1 MFTDVHDY
9 VNPGYSFSNRVFRIP
24 IPQFFML
31 LYFNKEGIINLFPHK
46 PFQLAGFSILFVSA
60 TYKAQKTEKDSIY
73 TSIQTVEIVGRKSKD
88 YISDYSFAATKTAM
102 KNKDLPLTLNTVTK
116 ELIHDSQAFRLGDVL
131 KNVAGV
137 SSVSFY
143 NQYSIRGISQNEEGQ
158 IINGMRTRQYYFLQP
173 MTAHIERVEVFKGPA
188 SITMSSADPGGTIN
202 MVTKKP
208 LASSRYEVSL
218 SGGSFDTYRLT
229 ADLTGPLNK
238 SKTLLYRLNA
248 AHQDAGSFRDH
259 VKNNGLL
266 IAPSLSFIPNDKTS
280 VNVEMIYNE
289 MNGNLDRGQPI
300 FGAVAGKTDLN
311 STPIS
316 LNLGAPGDYF
326 KTKDLTL
333 MGSLSHRLNK
343 SISFNAS
350 YMKQFWDEDTHETR
364 TTNSF
369 VPDISNNPV
378 PSLAMMQYLER
389 IQHWSVDNIN
399 VYFNFSYKT
408 GTFHHQTLV
417 GYDSHAWEK
426 KSGGKQDA
434 ARGFLMN
441 DGSVSSSYNTT
452 NAALYQTMV
461 YNGITLPKPNVHP
474 FDLTPGA
481 VNHQGKDYSVL
492 NVINPLPTALTT
504 THAAYVQHL
513 LTWKKFKLLAGVR
526 QEWFQDITNYK
537 KAEESAFRNRK
548 MLYRLGLT
556 YSINKNTNIYG
567 TYLTGYQPQS
577 NTISLMPQTANFTGS
592 ISASLYKPLLSDLK
606 EIGVKTKLFKKI
618 NAGFSV
624 YEIHQKNILVNAN
637 NPAEPDQLIQ
647 RGADRSRG
655 FEAEFTG
662 YIVPQWNIYAG
673 YSYID
678 AKVWDDSNL
687 ALIGLAKENTSKNSV
702 NIWTRY
708 NFTNIQA
715 LENFGIGAGML
726 YQSKKIPWYTRSFE
740 LPAYT
745 TLDAALYY
753 SVSPTKLQLALNVN
767 NITNTTY
774 WSGAQ
779 NYLRLFPGSPR
790 NYLFTATYTF

>member
-1 MFTDVHDY
+1 M
-9 VNPGYSFSNRVFRIP
+9 SFNSH
-24 IPQFFML
+24 QT
-31 LYFNKEGIINLFPHK
+31 GIIHFISCK
-46 PFQLAGFSILFVSA
+46 PFHWATFSFFLSSIAVH
-60 TYKAQKTEKDSIY
+60 AQKAKGDTVS
-73 TSIQTVEIVGRKSKD
+73 TTIQTVEIVGRKSKA
-88 YISDYSFAATKTAM
+88 YTSDYSFAATKIAM

-116 ELIHDSQAFRLGDVL
+116 ELISDRQAFRLGDVL

-137 SSVSFY
+137 SNASFY

-173 MTAHIERVEVFKGPA
+173 MTPHIERVEVFKGPA
-188 SITMSSADPGGTIN
+188 SITMSSVDPGGTIN

-208 LASSRYEVSL
+208 LTSPRYEMSL
-218 SGGSFDTYRLT
+218 SGGSFDTYRLS

-238 SKTLLYRLNA
+238 SRTLLYRFNG
-248 AHQDAGSFRDH
+248 AHQNARSFRDN

-266 IAPSLSFIPNDKTS
+266 IAPSISFVPNDKTS
-280 VNVEMIYNE
+280 VNVEMIYSE

-300 FGAVAGKTDLN
+300 FGAVAGKTNLN

-333 MGSLSHRLNK
+333 MGSLSHHFNK

-350 YMKQFWDEDTHETR
+350 YMKQRWDEDTHETR

-369 VPDISNNPV
+369 VPDINNKPISN
-378 PSLAMMQYLER
+378 LAMMQYLER

-399 VYFNFSYKT
+399 AYFNFTYKT
-408 GTFHHQTLV
+408 GAFEHQTLV
-417 GYDSHAWEK
+417 GYDSHIWEK

-434 ARGFLMN
+434 ARGFLLK
-441 DGSVSSSYNTT
+441 DGTVASSYNAA
-452 NAALYQTMV
+452 NAALYETII
-461 YNGITLPKPNVHP
+461 YNGIILPKPNVNP

-481 VNHQGKDYSVL
+481 VNHQGKDYAVL
-492 NVINPLPTALTT
+492 NIINPLPTALTT
-504 THAAYVQHL
+504 THAAYIQHL
-513 LTWKKFKLLAGVR
+513 VTWKKLKLLAGLR

-537 KAEESAFRNRK
+537 KQEESSFRNQK
-548 MLYRLGLT
+548 MLYRVGLT
-556 YSINKNTNIYG
+556 YSITENTNIYG

-577 NTISLMPQTANFTGS
+577 NTISLMPQTANFTGAV
-592 ISASLYKPLLSDLK
+592 SASLHKPLLSDLK
-606 EIGVKTKLFKKI
+606 EFGVKTKLFKKI
-618 NAGFSV
+618 DANFSV
-624 YEIHQKNILVNAN
+624 YEINQKNILVNAN

-662 YIVPQWNIYAG
+662 YLLPQWHIYAG

-678 AKVWDDSNL
+678 AKVKDDSNP

-702 NIWTRY
+702 NLWTRY

-715 LENFGIGAGML
+715 LKDFGIGAGML
-726 YQSKKIPWYTRSFE
+726 YQSKKIPWFTRSFE

-745 TLDAALYY
+745 TLDVALYY
-753 SVSPTKLQLALNVN
+753 SVPQTRLQLALNVN

-774 WSGAQ
+774 WVGAQ
-779 NYLRLFPGSPR
+779 NYLRLFPGAPR
-790 NYLFTATYTF
+790 NYLFTATFKI

>member
-1 MFTDVHDY
+1 MSFNAY
-9 VNPGYSFSNRVFRIP
+9 NPGIIHFIP
-24 IPQFFML
+24 TKTF
-31 LYFNKEGIINLFPHK
+31 H
-46 PFQLAGFSILFVSA
+46 LAGLGCIIFSGVIH
-60 TYKAQKTEKDSIY
+60 AQKIKKDSIPV
-73 TSIQTVEIVGRKSKD
+73 TIQTVEITGRKSKD
-88 YISDYSFAATKTAM
+88 YISDYSFAATKIAM

-116 ELIHDSQAFRLGDVL
+116 ELINDRQAFRLGDVL

-137 SSVSFY
+137 SNVSFY

-173 MTAHIERVEVFKGPA
+173 MTSHIERVEVFKGPA
-188 SITMSSADPGGTIN
+188 SITMSSVDPGGTIN

-208 LASSRYEVSL
+208 LANSRYEVSL
-218 SGGSFDTYRLT
+218 SGGSFDTYRLS
-229 ADLTGPLNK
+229 ADVTGPLNT
-238 SKTLLYRLNA
+238 SKTLLYRFNG
-248 AHQDAGSFRDH
+248 AHQHAKSFRDH
-259 VKNNGLL
+259 VKNNGIL
-266 IAPSLSFIPNDKTS
+266 IAPSISFIPNDRTS

-311 STPIS
+311 STPVS

-333 MGSLSHRLNK
+333 MGSLAHHFNK
-343 SISFNAS
+343 NISFNAS
-350 YMKQFWDEDTHETR
+350 YMKQFWNEDIHETR

-369 VPDISNNPV
+369 VPDISNNQIS
-378 PSLAMMQYLER
+378 SLVMMQYMER

-399 VYFNFSYKT
+399 AYFNFTYRT
-408 GTFHHQTLV
+408 GSLEHQTLV
-417 GYDSHAWEK
+417 GYDSHIWEK

-434 ARGFLMN
+434 ARGFMMK
-441 DGSVSSSYNTT
+441 DGTVSSSYNPA
-452 NAALYQTMV
+452 NAALYQTSV
-461 YNGITLPKPNVHP
+461 YNGIIFPTPNVSP

-481 VNHQGKDYSVL
+481 ANHQGNNYTVL
-492 NVINPLPTALTT
+492 NIINPLPTALTT

-513 LTWKKFKLLAGVR
+513 LTWKKFKLLAGLR
-526 QEWFQDITNYK
+526 QEWFQDITHYK
-537 KAEESAFRNRK
+537 QAEESSFRNQK
-548 MLYRLGLT
+548 MLDRVGLT
-556 YSINKNTNIYG
+556 YSITENTNIYA

-577 NTISLMPQTANFTGS
+577 NTVTLMPQTANFTGA

-606 EIGVKTKLFKKI
+606 EFGVKTKLFGKI
-618 NAGFSV
+618 NATFSI
-624 YEIHQKNILVNAN
+624 YEINQKNILMNAN

-662 YIVPQWNIYAG
+662 HILPQWHIYAG

-678 AKVWDDSNL
+678 AKVLDDSNP

-708 NFTNIQA
+708 NFTNIQ
-715 LENFGIGAGML
+715 LLKDFGIGAGML
-726 YQSKKIPWYTRSFE
+726 YQSKKIPWFTRSFE

-745 TLDAALYY
+745 TLDAAIYY
-753 SVSPTKLQLALNVN
+753 SVPQTKLQLALNVN
-767 NITNTTY
+767 NITNITY
-774 WSGAQ
+774 WVGAQ
-779 NYLRLFPGSPR
+779 NYLRLFPGAPR
-790 NYLFTATYTF
+790 NYLFTATYKF

>member
-1 MFTDVHDY
+1 M
-9 VNPGYSFSNRVFRIP
+9 SFNSH
-24 IPQFFML
+24 QT
-31 LYFNKEGIINLFPHK
+31 GIIHCISCK
-46 PFQLAGFSILFVSA
+46 PFHWATFSFFLSSIAVHAQTAKGDTVS
-60 TYKAQKTEKDSIY
+60 TT
-73 TSIQTVEIVGRKSKD
+73 IQTVEIVGRKSKA
-88 YISDYSFAATKTAM
+88 YTSDYSFAATKIAM

-116 ELIHDSQAFRLGDVL
+116 ELITDRQAFRLGDVL

-137 SSVSFY
+137 SNASFY

-173 MTAHIERVEVFKGPA
+173 MTPHIERVEVFKGPA
-188 SITMSSADPGGTIN
+188 SITMSSVDPGGTIN

-208 LASSRYEVSL
+208 LTSPRYEMSL
-218 SGGSFDTYRLT
+218 SGGSFDTYRLST
-229 ADLTGPLNK
+229 DFTGPLNK
-238 SKTLLYRLNA
+238 SRTLLYRFNG
-248 AHQDAGSFRDH
+248 AHQNARSFRDN

-266 IAPSLSFIPNDKTS
+266 IAPSISFVPNDKTS
-280 VNVEMIYNE
+280 VNVEMIYSE

-300 FGAVAGKTDLN
+300 FGAVAGKTNLN

-333 MGSLSHRLNK
+333 MGSLSHHFNK

-350 YMKQFWDEDTHETR
+350 YMKQRWDEDTHETR

-369 VPDISNNPV
+369 VPDINNKPIS
-378 PSLAMMQYLER
+378 SLAMMQYLER

-399 VYFNFSYKT
+399 AYFNFTYKT
-408 GTFHHQTLV
+408 GTFEHQTLV
-417 GYDSHAWEK
+417 GYDSHIWEK

-434 ARGFLMN
+434 ARGFLLK
-441 DGSVSSSYNTT
+441 DGTVASSYNAA
-452 NAALYQTMV
+452 NAALYETII
-461 YNGITLPKPNVHP
+461 YNGITLPKPNVNP

-481 VNHQGKDYSVL
+481 VNHQGKDYAVL
-492 NVINPLPTALTT
+492 NIINPLPTALTT
-504 THAAYVQHL
+504 THAAYIQHL
-513 LTWKKFKLLAGVR
+513 VTWKKLKLLAGLR

-537 KAEESAFRNRK
+537 KQEESSFRNQK
-548 MLYRLGLT
+548 MLYRVGLT
-556 YSINKNTNIYG
+556 YSITENTNIYG

-577 NTISLMPQTANFTGS
+577 NTISLMPQTANFTGAV
-592 ISASLYKPLLSDLK
+592 SASLYKPLLSDLK
-606 EIGVKTKLFKKI
+606 EFGVKTKLFKKI
-618 NAGFSV
+618 DANFSV
-624 YEIHQKNILVNAN
+624 YEINQKNILVNAN

-662 YIVPQWNIYAG
+662 YLLPQWHIYAG

-678 AKVWDDSNL
+678 AKVKDDSNP

-702 NIWTRY
+702 NLWTRY

-715 LENFGIGAGML
+715 LKDFGIGAGML
-726 YQSKKIPWYTRSFE
+726 YQSKKIPWFTRSFE

-745 TLDAALYY
+745 TLDVALYY
-753 SVSPTKLQLALNVN
+753 SVPQTRLQLALNVN

-774 WSGAQ
+774 WVGAQ
-779 NYLRLFPGSPR
+779 N
-790 NYLFTATYTF
+790 

>member
-1 MFTDVHDY
+1 M
-9 VNPGYSFSNRVFRIP
+9 SFNSH
-24 IPQFFML
+24 QT
-31 LYFNKEGIINLFPHK
+31 GIIHCISCK
-46 PFQLAGFSILFVSA
+46 PFHWATFSFFLSSIAVH
-60 TYKAQKTEKDSIY
+60 AQKAKGDTVS
-73 TSIQTVEIVGRKSKD
+73 TTIQTVEIVGRKSKA
-88 YISDYSFAATKTAM
+88 YTSDYSFAATKIAM

-116 ELIHDSQAFRLGDVL
+116 ELISDRQAFRLGDVL

-137 SSVSFY
+137 SNASFY

-173 MTAHIERVEVFKGPA
+173 MTPHIERVEVFKGPA
-188 SITMSSADPGGTIN
+188 SITMSSVDPGGTIN
-202 MVTKKP
+202 MVIKKP
-208 LASSRYEVSL
+208 LTSPRYEMSL
-218 SGGSFDTYRLT
+218 SGGSFDTYRLS

-238 SKTLLYRLNA
+238 SRTLLYRFNG
-248 AHQDAGSFRDH
+248 AHQNARSFRDN

-266 IAPSLSFIPNDKTS
+266 IAPSISFVPNDKTS
-280 VNVEMIYNE
+280 VNVEMIYSE

-300 FGAVAGKTDLN
+300 FGAVAGKTNLN

-333 MGSLSHRLNK
+333 MGSLSHHFNK

-350 YMKQFWDEDTHETR
+350 YMKQRWDEDTHETR

-369 VPDISNNPV
+369 VPDINNKPIS
-378 PSLAMMQYLER
+378 SLAMMQYLER

-399 VYFNFSYKT
+399 AYFNFTYKT
-408 GTFHHQTLV
+408 GAFEHQTLV
-417 GYDSHAWEK
+417 GYDSHIWEK

-434 ARGFLMN
+434 ARGFLLK
-441 DGSVSSSYNTT
+441 DGTVASSYNAANT
-452 NAALYQTMV
+452 ALYETII
-461 YNGITLPKPNVHP
+461 YNGITLPKPNVNP

-481 VNHQGKDYSVL
+481 VNHQGKDYAVL
-492 NVINPLPTALTT
+492 NIINPLPTALTT
-504 THAAYVQHL
+504 THAAYIQHL
-513 LTWKKFKLLAGVR
+513 VTWKKLQLLAGLR

-537 KAEESAFRNRK
+537 KQEESSFRNQK
-548 MLYRLGLT
+548 MLYRVGLT
-556 YSINKNTNIYG
+556 YSITENTNIYG

-577 NTISLMPQTANFTGS
+577 NTISLMPQTANFTGAV
-592 ISASLYKPLLSDLK
+592 SASLYKPLLSDLK
-606 EIGVKTKLFKKI
+606 EFGVKTKLFKKI
-618 NAGFSV
+618 DASFSV
-624 YEIHQKNILVNAN
+624 YEINQKNILVNAN

-662 YIVPQWNIYAG
+662 YLLPQWHIYAG

-678 AKVWDDSNL
+678 AKVKDDSNPT
-687 ALIGLAKENTSKNSV
+687 LIGLAKENTSKNSV
-702 NIWTRY
+702 NLWTRY

-715 LENFGIGAGML
+715 LKDFGIGAGML
-726 YQSKKIPWYTRSFE
+726 YQSKKIPWFTRSFE

-745 TLDAALYY
+745 TLDVALYY
-753 SVSPTKLQLALNVN
+753 SVPQTRLQLALNVN

-774 WSGAQ
+774 WVGAQ
-779 NYLRLFPGSPR
+779 NYLRLFPGAPR
-790 NYLFTATYTF
+790 NYLFTATFKI

>member
-1 MFTDVHDY
+1 M
-9 VNPGYSFSNRVFRIP
+9 SFNSH
-24 IPQFFML
+24 QT
-31 LYFNKEGIINLFPHK
+31 GIIHCISCK
-46 PFQLAGFSILFVSA
+46 PFHWATFSFFLSSIAVH
-60 TYKAQKTEKDSIY
+60 AQKAKGDTVS
-73 TSIQTVEIVGRKSKD
+73 TTIQTVEIVGRKSKA
-88 YISDYSFAATKTAM
+88 YTSDYSFAATKIAM
-102 KNKDLPLTLNTVTK
+102 KNKDLPLTINTVTK
-116 ELIHDSQAFRLGDVL
+116 ELISDRQAFRLGDVL

-137 SSVSFY
+137 SNASFY

-173 MTAHIERVEVFKGPA
+173 MTPHIERVEVFKGPA
-188 SITMSSADPGGTIN
+188 SITMSSVDPGGTIN

-208 LASSRYEVSL
+208 LTSPRYEMSL
-218 SGGSFDTYRLT
+218 SGGSFDTYRLS

-238 SKTLLYRLNA
+238 SRTLLYRFNG
-248 AHQDAGSFRDH
+248 AHQNARSFRDN

-266 IAPSLSFIPNDKTS
+266 IAPSISFVPNDKTS
-280 VNVEMIYNE
+280 VNVEMIYSE

-300 FGAVAGKTDLN
+300 FGAVAGKTNLN

-333 MGSLSHRLNK
+333 MGSLSHHFNK

-350 YMKQFWDEDTHETR
+350 YMKQRWDEDTHETR

-369 VPDISNNPV
+369 VPDINNKPIS
-378 PSLAMMQYLER
+378 SLAMMQYLER

-399 VYFNFSYKT
+399 AYFNFTYKT
-408 GTFHHQTLV
+408 GVFKHQTLV
-417 GYDSHAWEK
+417 GYDSHIWEK

-434 ARGFLMN
+434 ARGFLLK
-441 DGSVSSSYNTT
+441 DGTVASSYNAA
-452 NAALYQTMV
+452 NAALYETII
-461 YNGITLPKPNVHP
+461 YNGIILPKPNVTP

-481 VNHQGKDYSVL
+481 VNHQGKDYAVL
-492 NVINPLPTALTT
+492 NIINPLPTALTT
-504 THAAYVQHL
+504 THAAYIQHL
-513 LTWKKFKLLAGVR
+513 VTWKKLKLLAGLR

-537 KAEESAFRNRK
+537 KQEESSFRNQK
-548 MLYRLGLT
+548 MLYRVGLT
-556 YSINKNTNIYG
+556 YSITENTNIYG

-577 NTISLMPQTANFTGS
+577 NTISLMPQTANFTGAV
-592 ISASLYKPLLSDLK
+592 SASLYKPLLSDLK
-606 EIGVKTKLFKKI
+606 EFGVKTKLFKKI
-618 NAGFSV
+618 DASFSV
-624 YEIHQKNILVNAN
+624 YEINQKNILVNAN

-662 YIVPQWNIYAG
+662 YLLPQWHIYAG

-678 AKVWDDSNL
+678 AKVKDDSNP

-702 NIWTRY
+702 NLWTRY

-715 LENFGIGAGML
+715 LKDFGIGAGML
-726 YQSKKIPWYTRSFE
+726 YQSKKIPWFTRSFE

-745 TLDAALYY
+745 TLDVALYY
-753 SVSPTKLQLALNVN
+753 SVPQTRLQLALNVN

-774 WSGAQ
+774 WVGAQ
-779 NYLRLFPGSPR
+779 NYLRLFPGAPR
-790 NYLFTATYTF
+790 NYLFTATFKI

>member
-1 MFTDVHDY
+1 M
-9 VNPGYSFSNRVFRIP
+9 SFNSH
-24 IPQFFML
+24 QT
-31 LYFNKEGIINLFPHK
+31 GIIHCISCK
-46 PFQLAGFSILFVSA
+46 PFHWATFSFFLSSIAVH
-60 TYKAQKTEKDSIY
+60 AQKAKGDTVS
-73 TSIQTVEIVGRKSKD
+73 TTIQTVEIVGRKSKA
-88 YISDYSFAATKTAM
+88 YTSDYSFAATKIAM

-116 ELIHDSQAFRLGDVL
+116 ELISDRQAFRLGDVL

-137 SSVSFY
+137 SNASFY

-173 MTAHIERVEVFKGPA
+173 MTPHIERVEVFKGPA
-188 SITMSSADPGGTIN
+188 SITMSSVDPGGTIN

-208 LASSRYEVSL
+208 LTSPRYEMSL
-218 SGGSFDTYRLT
+218 SGGSFDTYRLS

-238 SKTLLYRLNA
+238 SRTLLYRFNG
-248 AHQDAGSFRDH
+248 AHQNARSFRDN

-266 IAPSLSFIPNDKTS
+266 IAPSISFVPNDKTS
-280 VNVEMIYNE
+280 VNVEMIYSE

-300 FGAVAGKTDLN
+300 FGAVAGKTNLN

-333 MGSLSHRLNK
+333 MGSLSHHFNK

-350 YMKQFWDEDTHETR
+350 YMKQRWDEDTHETR

-369 VPDISNNPV
+369 VPDINNKPIS
-378 PSLAMMQYLER
+378 SLAMMQYLER

-399 VYFNFSYKT
+399 AYFNFTYKT
-408 GTFHHQTLV
+408 GAFEHQTLV
-417 GYDSHAWEK
+417 GYDSHIWEK

-434 ARGFLMN
+434 ARGFLLK
-441 DGSVSSSYNTT
+441 DGTVASSYNAA
-452 NAALYQTMV
+452 NAALYETII
-461 YNGITLPKPNVHP
+461 YNGITLPKPNVNP

-481 VNHQGKDYSVL
+481 VNHQGKDYAVL
-492 NVINPLPTALTT
+492 NIINPLSTALTT
-504 THAAYVQHL
+504 THAAYIQHL
-513 LTWKKFKLLAGVR
+513 VTWKKLKLLAGLR

-537 KAEESAFRNRK
+537 KQEESSFRNQK
-548 MLYRLGLT
+548 MLYRVGLT
-556 YSINKNTNIYG
+556 YSITENTNIYG

-577 NTISLMPQTANFTGS
+577 NTISLMPQTANFTGAV
-592 ISASLYKPLLSDLK
+592 SASLYKPLLSDLK
-606 EIGVKTKLFKKI
+606 EFGVKTKLFKKI
-618 NAGFSV
+618 DAHFSV
-624 YEIHQKNILVNAN
+624 YEINQKNILVNAN

-662 YIVPQWNIYAG
+662 YLLPQWHIYAG

-678 AKVWDDSNL
+678 AKVKDDSNP

-702 NIWTRY
+702 NLWTRY

-715 LENFGIGAGML
+715 LKDFGIGAGML
-726 YQSKKIPWYTRSFE
+726 YQSKKIPWFTRSFE

-745 TLDAALYY
+745 TLDVALYY
-753 SVSPTKLQLALNVN
+753 SVPQTRLQLALNVN

-774 WSGAQ
+774 WVGAQ
-779 NYLRLFPGSPR
+779 NYLRLFPGAPR
-790 NYLFTATYTF
+790 NYLFTATFKI

>member
-1 MFTDVHDY
+1 M
-9 VNPGYSFSNRVFRIP
+9 SFNSH
-24 IPQFFML
+24 QT
-31 LYFNKEGIINLFPHK
+31 GIIHFISCK
-46 PFQLAGFSILFVSA
+46 PFHWATFSFFLSSIAVH
-60 TYKAQKTEKDSIY
+60 AQKAKGDTVS
-73 TSIQTVEIVGRKSKD
+73 TTIQTVEIVGRKSKA
-88 YISDYSFAATKTAM
+88 YTSDYSFAATKIAM

-116 ELIHDSQAFRLGDVL
+116 ELITDRQAFRLGDVL

-137 SSVSFY
+137 SNASFY

-173 MTAHIERVEVFKGPA
+173 MTPHIERVEVFKGPA
-188 SITMSSADPGGTIN
+188 SITMSSVDPGGTIN

-208 LASSRYEVSL
+208 LTSPRYEMSL
-218 SGGSFDTYRLT
+218 SGGSFDTYRLS

-238 SKTLLYRLNA
+238 SRTLLYRFNG
-248 AHQDAGSFRDH
+248 AHQNARSFRDN

-266 IAPSLSFIPNDKTS
+266 IAPSISFVPNDKTS
-280 VNVEMIYNE
+280 VNVEMIYSE

-300 FGAVAGKTDLN
+300 FGAVAGKTNLN

-333 MGSLSHRLNK
+333 MGSLSHHFNK

-350 YMKQFWDEDTHETR
+350 YMKQRWDEDTHETR

-369 VPDISNNPV
+369 VPDINNKPIS
-378 PSLAMMQYLER
+378 SLAMMQYLER

-399 VYFNFSYKT
+399 AYFNFTYKT
-408 GTFHHQTLV
+408 GAFEHQTLV
-417 GYDSHAWEK
+417 GYDSHIWEK

-434 ARGFLMN
+434 ARGFLLK
-441 DGSVSSSYNTT
+441 DGTVASSYNAA
-452 NAALYQTMV
+452 NAALYETII
-461 YNGITLPKPNVHP
+461 YNGITLPKPNVNP

-481 VNHQGKDYSVL
+481 VNHQGKDYAVL
-492 NVINPLPTALTT
+492 NIINPLPTALTT
-504 THAAYVQHL
+504 THAAYIQHL
-513 LTWKKFKLLAGVR
+513 VTWKKLKLLAGLR

-537 KAEESAFRNRK
+537 KQEESSFRNQK
-548 MLYRLGLT
+548 MLYRVGLT
-556 YSINKNTNIYG
+556 YSITENTNIYG

-577 NTISLMPQTANFTGS
+577 NTISLMPQTANFTGAV
-592 ISASLYKPLLSDLK
+592 SASLYKPLLSDLK
-606 EIGVKTKLFKKI
+606 EFGVKTKLFKKI
-618 NAGFSV
+618 DASFSV
-624 YEIHQKNILVNAN
+624 YEINQKNILVNAN

-662 YIVPQWNIYAG
+662 YLLPQWRIYAG

-678 AKVWDDSNL
+678 AKVKDDSNP

-702 NIWTRY
+702 NLWTRY

-715 LENFGIGAGML
+715 LKDFGIGAGML
-726 YQSKKIPWYTRSFE
+726 YQSKKIPWFTRSFE

-745 TLDAALYY
+745 TLDVALYY
-753 SVSPTKLQLALNVN
+753 SVPQTRLQLALNVN

-774 WSGAQ
+774 WVGAQ
-779 NYLRLFPGSPR
+779 NYLRLFPGAPR
-790 NYLFTATYTF
+790 NYLFTATFKI

>member
-1 MFTDVHDY
+1 M
-9 VNPGYSFSNRVFRIP
+9 SFNF
-24 IPQFFML
+24 
-31 LYFNKEGIINLFPHK
+31 YKAGIIHFISNK
-46 PFQLAGFSILFVSA
+46 PFQLATSSFILFSTAV
-60 TYKAQKTEKDSIY
+60 KAQKKQADSISA
-73 TSIQTVEIVGRKSKD
+73 TIQTVEVVGRKSKD
-88 YISDYSFAATKTAM
+88 YTSDYSFAATKVAM

-116 ELIHDSQAFRLGDVL
+116 ELINDRQAFRLGDVL

-137 SSVSFY
+137 SNASFY
-143 NQYSIRGISQNEEGQ
+143 NQYSLRGISQNEEGQ

-173 MTAHIERVEVFKGPA
+173 MTPHIERVEVFKGPA
-188 SITMSSADPGGTIN
+188 SITMSSVDPGGTIN

-208 LASSRYEVSL
+208 LANPRNEVSL

-229 ADLTGPLNK
+229 ADLTGSLNK

-248 AHQDAGSFRDH
+248 AHQDAKSFRDH

-266 IAPSLSFIPNDKTS
+266 IAPSLSFIPSDKTS
-280 VNVEMIYNE
+280 INVEMIYNE

-333 MGSLSHRLNK
+333 MGSLAHHFNK
-343 SISFNAS
+343 NISFNAS

-369 VPDISNNPV
+369 VPDINNQAIS
-378 PSLAMMQYLER
+378 SLAMMQYQER
-389 IQHWSVDNIN
+389 IQHWAVDNIN
-399 VYFNFSYKT
+399 AYFNFTYKT
-408 GTFHHQTLV
+408 GAFEHQTLV
-417 GYDSHAWEK
+417 GYDSHIWEK
-426 KSGGKQDA
+426 KSGGKQDIA
-434 ARGFLMN
+434 KGFLMK
-441 DGSVSSSYNTT
+441 DGTVSSSYNPA
-452 NAALYQTMV
+452 NSSLYQTMI
-461 YNGITLPKPNVHP
+461 YNGITLPKPNVNP
-474 FDLTPGA
+474 FDLTPGEI
-481 VNHQGKDYSVL
+481 NHQGNSYSVL
-492 NVINPLPTALTT
+492 NVINPLPTALTS
-504 THAAYVQHL
+504 THSAYLQHL
-513 LTWKKFKLLAGVR
+513 LIWKKFKLLAGLR

-537 KAEESAFRNRK
+537 KEEESSFTNQK
-548 MLYRLGLT
+548 MLYRVGLT
-556 YSINKNTNIYG
+556 YSLTKNTNIYA

-577 NTISLMPQTANFTGS
+577 NTISLMPQTINFTGA

-606 EIGVKTKLFKKI
+606 EFGVKTKLLKKI
-618 NAGFSV
+618 DASFSI
-624 YEIHQKNILVNAN
+624 YEINQKNILVNAN
-637 NPAEPDQLIQ
+637 NPVEPDQLIQ

-655 FEAEFTG
+655 FEAELTG
-662 YIVPQWNIYAG
+662 HILPQWHIYAG

-678 AKVWDDSNL
+678 AKVLDDSNP

-715 LENFGIGAGML
+715 LKGFGIGAGML

-753 SVSPTKLQLALNVN
+753 FVPQTKLQLALNVN

-774 WSGAQ
+774 WVGAQ
-779 NYLRLFPGSPR
+779 NYLRLFPGAPR
-790 NYLFTATYTF
+790 NYLFTATYKI

>member
-1 MFTDVHDY
+1 M
-9 VNPGYSFSNRVFRIP
+9 SFNSH
-24 IPQFFML
+24 QT
-31 LYFNKEGIINLFPHK
+31 GIIHCISCK
-46 PFQLAGFSILFVSA
+46 PFHWATLSFFLSSIAVH
-60 TYKAQKTEKDSIY
+60 AQKAKGDTVS
-73 TSIQTVEIVGRKSKD
+73 TTIQTVEIVGRKSKA
-88 YISDYSFAATKTAM
+88 YTSDYSFAATKIAM

-116 ELIHDSQAFRLGDVL
+116 ELISDRQAFRLGDVL

-137 SSVSFY
+137 SNASFY

-173 MTAHIERVEVFKGPA
+173 MTPHIERVEVFKGPA
-188 SITMSSADPGGTIN
+188 SITMSSVDPGGTIN

-208 LASSRYEVSL
+208 LTSPRYEMSL
-218 SGGSFDTYRLT
+218 SGGSFDTYRLS

-238 SKTLLYRLNA
+238 SRTLLYRFNG
-248 AHQDAGSFRDH
+248 AHQNARSFRDN

-266 IAPSLSFIPNDKTS
+266 IAPSISFVPNDKTS
-280 VNVEMIYNE
+280 VNVEMIYSE

-300 FGAVAGKTDLN
+300 FGAVAGKTNLN

-333 MGSLSHRLNK
+333 MGSLSHHFNK

-350 YMKQFWDEDTHETR
+350 YMKQRWDEDTHETR

-369 VPDISNNPV
+369 VPDINNKPIS
-378 PSLAMMQYLER
+378 SLAMMQYLER

-399 VYFNFSYKT
+399 AYFNFTYKT
-408 GTFHHQTLV
+408 GTFEHQTLV
-417 GYDSHAWEK
+417 GYDSHIWEK

-434 ARGFLMN
+434 ARGFLLK
-441 DGSVSSSYNTT
+441 DGTVASSYNAA
-452 NAALYQTMV
+452 NAALYETII
-461 YNGITLPKPNVHP
+461 YNGITLPKPNVNP

-481 VNHQGKDYSVL
+481 VNHQGKDYAVL
-492 NVINPLPTALTT
+492 NIINPLPTALTT
-504 THAAYVQHL
+504 THAAYIQHL
-513 LTWKKFKLLAGVR
+513 VTWKKLKLLAGLR

-537 KAEESAFRNRK
+537 KQEESSFRNQK
-548 MLYRLGLT
+548 MLYRVGLT
-556 YSINKNTNIYG
+556 YSITENTNIYG

-577 NTISLMPQTANFTGS
+577 NTISLMPQTANFTGAV
-592 ISASLYKPLLSDLK
+592 SASLYKPLLSDLK
-606 EIGVKTKLFKKI
+606 EFGVKTKLFKKI
-618 NAGFSV
+618 DANFSV
-624 YEIHQKNILVNAN
+624 YEINQKNILVNAN

-662 YIVPQWNIYAG
+662 YLLPQWHIYAG

-678 AKVWDDSNL
+678 AKVKDDSNP

-702 NIWTRY
+702 NLWTRY
-708 NFTNIQA
+708 NFNIQA
-715 LENFGIGAGML
+715 LKDFGIGAGML
-726 YQSKKIPWYTRSFE
+726 YQSKKIPWFTRSFE

-745 TLDAALYY
+745 TLDVALYY
-753 SVSPTKLQLALNVN
+753 SVPQTRLQLALNVN

-774 WSGAQ
+774 WVGAQ
-779 NYLRLFPGSPR
+779 NYLRLFPGAPR
-790 NYLFTATYTF
+790 NYLFTATFKI